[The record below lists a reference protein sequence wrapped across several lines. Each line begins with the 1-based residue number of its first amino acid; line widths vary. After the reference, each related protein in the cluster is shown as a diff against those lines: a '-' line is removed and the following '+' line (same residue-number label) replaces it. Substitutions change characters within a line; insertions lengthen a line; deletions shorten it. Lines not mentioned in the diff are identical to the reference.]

1 MGYSKSCSK
10 MEADSNTGLPQKMRK
25 ISNKPPNF
33 KFIGTRNRKS
43 LKLVGERK
51 WWLIKQDNIF
61 KVLNTIPALNKC
73 SIVMNYVR
81 PSGNY

>member
-10 MEADSNTGLPQKMRK
+10 MEADSNTGLFQEMRK

-43 LKLVGERK
+43 LNLVDERK
-51 WWLIKQDNIF
+51 
-61 KVLNTIPALNKC
+61 
-73 SIVMNYVR
+73 
-81 PSGNY
+81 